1 MKIIEILEEFRKIF
15 ANERDKGTA
24 FEKIVKIYLENEPKY
39 REIIEKVWMW
49 TDFPYRDNIGDTGID
64 LVAKTVYDEY
74 WAIQCK
80 FYAEDHEITKGDVDT
95 FLATS
100 SKYFYV
106 DGEKRKYDYRL
117 FASTTNYY
125 SKNAEETLLDQDPPV
140 GRISLETLLESQ
152 IDWKKYSP
160 VQNVIEL
167 KDKKTPRNHQNKAIK
182 DVLYGF
188 KKHDRGKLI
197 MACGTGKTFTVANV
211 IKEYNKPTL
220 VLAHNKTLAG
230 QLYSELKEF
239 FPENR
244 VEYFIS
250 NFDFYQPEAYIPGR
264 DLYIDKNAK
273 TNYEIE
279 MLRSAAM
286 NSLIER
292 EDVIVVASVASIYGL
307 GNPEQY
313 KEMIFSLRV
322 DQDIDRRELLTF
334 LVDRQYQRNDIE
346 QTKGTFRV
354 RGDVIEIVP
363 GHSESYLIR
372 IELFGDT
379 VERICEVDPLTGHI
393 LGSYNTYTI
402 YPAYGYVT
410 KKEQMLKACD
420 TISKELEERL
430 QYFKDETKLLE
441 YERLDQRTRHDVEML
456 REVGMCPGIEN
467 YSRHIDGRKAGQR
480 PYTLIDYFPKDFLLV
495 VDESHVMLPQI
506 RGMYNGDR
514 SRKETL
520 VEYGFRLPSALDN
533 RPLVF
538 EEFEDLIH
546 QAIFVSATPGDYEL
560 DKVHHQVVEQIIRPT
575 GLLDPIIE
583 VRPIDGQVDD
593 IIDEIHQ
600 RIEKNERVLITT
612 LTKRMAEDLSAYLVE
627 LGLKVAYLHSDT
639 KTLERTEILRDLRLG
654 KYDVL
659 VGINLL
665 REGLDL
671 PEVSLVCILDAD
683 KEGFL
688 RSERS
693 LIQTIGRAAR
703 NSHGKVIMYG
713 DKITDSMQKAIDETA
728 RRREIQEKY
737 NKEHGIIPQTIKKEI
752 REAIHGQEN
761 VDEAI
766 SLVKKGK
773 KAKKKDKETLIKEL
787 EKQMKEAAKALDF
800 ERAMELRDMMLELQG
815 EV

>member
-1 MKIIEILEEFRKIF
+1 
-15 ANERDKGTA
+15 
-24 FEKIVKIYLENEPKY
+24 
-39 REIIEKVWMW
+39 
-49 TDFPYRDNIGDTGID
+49 
-64 LVAKTVYDEY
+64 
-74 WAIQCK
+74 
-80 FYAEDHEITKGDVDT
+80 
-95 FLATS
+95 
-100 SKYFYV
+100 
-106 DGEKRKYDYRL
+106 
-117 FASTTNYY
+117 
-125 SKNAEETLLDQDPPV
+125 
-140 GRISLETLLESQ
+140 
-152 IDWKKYSP
+152 
-160 VQNVIEL
+160 
-167 KDKKTPRNHQNKAIK
+167 
-182 DVLYGF
+182 
-188 KKHDRGKLI
+188 
-197 MACGTGKTFTVANV
+197 
-211 IKEYNKPTL
+211 
-220 VLAHNKTLAG
+220 
-230 QLYSELKEF
+230 
-239 FPENR
+239 
-244 VEYFIS
+244 
-250 NFDFYQPEAYIPGR
+250 
-264 DLYIDKNAK
+264 
-273 TNYEIE
+273 
-279 MLRSAAM
+279 
-286 NSLIER
+286 
-292 EDVIVVASVASIYGL
+292 
-307 GNPEQY
+307 
-313 KEMIFSLRV
+313 
-322 DQDIDRRELLTF
+322 
-334 LVDRQYQRNDIE
+334 
-346 QTKGTFRV
+346 
-354 RGDVIEIVP
+354 
-363 GHSESYLIR
+363 
-372 IELFGDT
+372 
-379 VERICEVDPLTGHI
+379 
-393 LGSYNTYTI
+393 
-402 YPAYGYVT
+402 
-410 KKEQMLKACD
+410 MLKACD

-538 EEFEDLIH
+538 EEFEDLIY